1 MQTFVRKKWLSFLT
15 NICSSGMI
23 YPYRTN
29 VLFVTKEL
37 QGVNTDEKINDYDG
51 TCCSLMNA
59 LADETELPESQ
70 KYYTSIEIQK
80 GDTLWGIADEY
91 AESCRMST
99 TDYVA
104 ELKSMNG
111 LKEDVIHSGQHLTI
125 MYCVP
130 VTEVL
135 AEK

>member
-1 MQTFVRKKWLSFLT
+1 MKKLMITMALVVLILS
-15 NICSSGMI
+15 
-23 YPYRTN
+23 N
-29 VLFVTKEL
+29 VC
-37 QGVNTDEKINDYDG
+37 GH
-51 TCCSLMNA
+51 SLMNA

-104 ELKSMNG
+104 ELQSMNG

>member
-1 MQTFVRKKWLSFLT
+1 MEMVQLKMEQLGIKNRSAYLRKMAVD
-15 NICSSGMI
+15 GMVI
-23 YPYRTN
+23 H
-29 VLFVTKEL
+29 L
-37 QGVNTDEKINDYDG
+37 
-51 TCCSLMNA
+51 
-59 LADETELPESQ
+59 ELPEFQ

>member
-1 MQTFVRKKWLSFLT
+1 MKKLMITMALVVLILS
-15 NICSSGMI
+15 
-23 YPYRTN
+23 N
-29 VLFVTKEL
+29 VC
-37 QGVNTDEKINDYDG
+37 GH
-51 TCCSLMNA
+51 SLMNA

-91 AESCRMST
+91 AESCRM
-99 TDYVA
+99 
-104 ELKSMNG
+104 LKSMNG

>member
-1 MQTFVRKKWLSFLT
+1 MKKLMITMALVVLILS
-15 NICSSGMI
+15 
-23 YPYRTN
+23 N
-29 VLFVTKEL
+29 VC
-37 QGVNTDEKINDYDG
+37 GH
-51 TCCSLMNA
+51 SLMNA
-59 LADETELPESQ
+59 LADE
-70 KYYTSIEIQK
+70 
-80 GDTLWGIADEY
+80 TLWGIADEY

>member
-1 MQTFVRKKWLSFLT
+1 MKKIMITMALVVLILS
-15 NICSSGMI
+15 
-23 YPYRTN
+23 N
-29 VLFVTKEL
+29 VC
-37 QGVNTDEKINDYDG
+37 GH
-51 TCCSLMNA
+51 SLMNA

-91 AESCRMST
+91 AGSCRMST
-99 TDYVA
+99 ADYVT
-104 ELKSMNG
+104 E

-130 VTEVL
+130 VSEVL
-135 AEK
+135 AER

>member
-1 MQTFVRKKWLSFLT
+1 MKKILITMALVVLILS
-15 NICSSGMI
+15 NICGH
-23 YPYRTN
+23 
-29 VLFVTKEL
+29 
-37 QGVNTDEKINDYDG
+37 
-51 TCCSLMNA
+51 SLMNA

-70 KYYTSIEIQK
+70 KYYTSIKLQK

-99 TDYVA
+99 EDYVT

-111 LKEDVIHSGQHLTI
+111 LKEDMIHSGQYLTI

-130 VTEVL
+130 VSEAL